1 MKEKLKSVSSG
12 LDKKYKSVTVITAQ
26 LQNQELASRKP
37 RALFDPVGK
46 AIFTS
51 SVSKNGEVYTPEISS
66 TKGTSVHAKN
76 IMWTKQVCNRKV
88 RDFAMA
94 LQARMISRKMITKI
108 IINDEPWGRCFSF
121 EVHFLMKTKHVSDET
136 SSIFSSKI
144 RKQ

>member
-94 LQARMISRKMITKI
+94 YRPEWYHVKWSRKLL
-108 IINDEPWGRCFSF
+108 
-121 EVHFLMKTKHVSDET
+121 LMMNHEDDVLVLKF
-136 SSIFSSKI
+136 IF
-144 RKQ
+144 